1 MNRHNLFTITTQEVV
16 AVNFFTSSD
25 FYKTWLILSPDLNRI
40 LVQRHDILI
49 ESVFKELP
57 VN

>member
-49 ESVFKELP
+49 ES
-57 VN
+57 